1 VKPATL
7 PTTFDAPGAKPIVVI
22 GTTNDPATP
31 YAQSVSLAKQL
42 SSGFLFT
49 HHGEGH
55 TVYAEGD
62 ACIDSHVDDYLLHGT
77 LPASDPDCS

>member
-1 VKPATL
+1 M
-7 PTTFDAPGAKPIVVI
+7 I

-55 TVYAEGD
+55 TVYAQGD
-62 ACIDSHVDDYLLHGT
+62 TCIDTNVDTYLLTGK
-77 LPASDPDCS
+77 LPASDPDCR